1 MKHMNQKECGF
12 YNSLLLDYHNN
23 KDKSYLS
30 RIFCCIPLDEGKE
43 KIMSGILKISTKNL
57 IADSDLLFQSEDSG
71 ITGKWK
77 DSFWFLDSEQ
87 EVSFIDTSIDKIA
100 YFLSEN
106 YSWPLDDVAFKE
118 DLEERFLLWDI
129 DFTTYIKEYKMFCI
143 LNGYD
148 FDFSWEYDQHT
159 ADIFLNDVENLS

>member
-1 MKHMNQKECGF
+1 MNQKECYF
-12 YNSLLLDYHNN
+12 YNNLLLDYQKN

-30 RIFCCIPLDEGKE
+30 RIFCCVPIDEEKE
-43 KIMSGILKISTKNL
+43 KIMSGILKISTKKL

-71 ITGKWK
+71 IIGKWK

-87 EVSFIDTSIDKIA
+87 EVSFIDKDMDKIA

-143 LNGYD
+143 FNGYD
-148 FDFSWEYDQHT
+148 FDFSWEYDQHK
-159 ADIFLNDVENLS
+159 ADIFLNGIENLS